1 MTQHTRFLFASWLLT
16 VDKKLMDIFQVSI
29 KVSKM
34 VGWVKQLPNRYEI
47 PSSGPC
53 LAREE
58 KVHAIIFQRRKRDWR
73 GGIKM

>member
-29 KVSKM
+29 KMSKM
-34 VGWVKQLPNRYEI
+34 VGWVKQLPSRYEI

-53 LAREE
+53 ITRKE
-58 KVHAIIFQRRKRDWR
+58 KVHTIIFQRRKRDWR